1 MSHIRKQIEVRR
13 PAADVLA
20 EHLKRVDSLN
30 PQIHAFISVE
40 GRDAVRAVAA
50 AQANPKGR
58 LAGVPIAVKDN
69 ICVEG
74 WEITCGSR
82 ILKGYKAPYNA
93 TVIDRLLAEGALL
106 IGRVNMDEFAF
117 GSSCETSAYGVT
129 RNPWDTARV
138 PGGSSGGS
146 AAAVA
151 AGLVP
156 VALGSDTGG
165 SVRQPASFCGVTGL
179 KPTYGRVSRYGLVA
193 FASSLDQIGPITEGV
208 EDTARVLEVIAGHDP
223 MDSTSSRVPTEAY
236 SKALG
241 GSIKGLKVGLPKEFL
256 SFPLP
261 KDIQEAFDR
270 SVKLLAAEGAEIVE
284 VSLPHTEH
292 AVSVY
297 YIVGPCEASSNL
309 ARFDG
314 VRYGDRD
321 LGAKSLADL
330 YLRTR
335 QEGFGA
341 ESKRRII
348 LGTFAL
354 SSGYYDAYY
363 LKAMKVRRKMIDD
376 YTQAF
381 QKADVLISPTAP
393 SGAFKIGEKT
403 SDPLSMYL
411 SDIYTLSA
419 NLVGVPAVSVPC
431 GFTADGLPAGLQFM
445 GRPFEEGRLLQAA
458 YAFEQKAAVGGRKPA
473 VYAAGPGAGAR

>member
-1 MSHIRKQIEVRR
+1 MSFIRKQLENRR
-13 PAADVLA
+13 PAADILN
-20 EHLKRVDSLN
+20 EHLKAIDAVN
-30 PQIHAFISVE
+30 PAVHAFISVE
-40 GRDAVRAVAA
+40 GRDASKALKASETHA
-50 AQANPKGR
+50 KGK
-58 LAGVPIAVKDN
+58 LAGVPIAIKDN
-69 ICVEG
+69 ICVDG

-93 TVIDRLLAEGALL
+93 TVIQRLLDEGATLL
-106 IGRVNMDEFAF
+106 GRVNMDEFAF

-129 RNPWDTARV
+129 RNPWNPDRV

-151 AGLVP
+151 AGLAP
-156 VALGSDTGG
+156 IALGSDTGG
-165 SVRQPASFCGVTGL
+165 SVRQPAAFCGVVGL

-193 FASSLDQIGPITEGV
+193 FASSLDQIGPLTQNV
-208 EDTARVLEVIAGHDP
+208 EDTARILEVIAGHDP

-236 SKALG
+236 SKPLG
-241 GSIKGLKVGLPKEFL
+241 TSIKGLKIGLPKEFL

-261 KDIQEAFDR
+261 KDVQESFDR
-270 SVKLLAAEGAEIVE
+270 SVKLLTAEGAEIVE

-321 LGAKSLADL
+321 LDAKTLADL
-330 YLRTR
+330 YLSTR
-335 QEGFGA
+335 HEGFGA
-341 ESKRRII
+341 EAKRRII

-376 YTQAF
+376 YTRAF
-381 QKADVLISPTAP
+381 EKADILISPTAP

-419 NLVGVPAVSVPC
+419 NLVGIPAVSVPS
-431 GFTADGLPAGLQFM
+431 GFTAEGMPIGLQLM
-445 GRPFEEGRLLQAA
+445 ARPFEESLLLKTA
-458 YAFEQKAAVGGRKPA
+458 YAFEQKAGAIGRRPA
-473 VYAAGPGAGAR
+473 VHTGLGTAR